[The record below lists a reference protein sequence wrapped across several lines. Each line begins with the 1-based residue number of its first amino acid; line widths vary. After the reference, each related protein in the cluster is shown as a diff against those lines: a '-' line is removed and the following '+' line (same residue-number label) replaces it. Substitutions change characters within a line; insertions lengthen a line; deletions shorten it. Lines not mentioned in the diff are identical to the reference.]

1 MAMQSL
7 KLHLI
12 IICIIWIYLK
22 ILASYNAFPFTLE
35 TELACQSQSVQEW
48 KRKAAGLEDGGLCPL
63 LHIPM
68 IMWWSCANASN
79 IFIRLSD
86 SAMKSD
92 KLVKA
97 NSSPPAFYLLHESLS
112 GYDTLCWGNCTS
124 YLWRFLH
131 VAGKYLIIQHCW
143 MLFVS

>member
-35 TELACQSQSVQEW
+35 TELACQGQSVQEW
-48 KRKAAGLEDGGLCPL
+48 ERKAGLEDGGLCPL
-63 LHIPM
+63 LHIPT
-68 IMWWSCANASN
+68 IMWWSCAGASN
-79 IFIRLSD
+79 IFIHLSG

-92 KLVKA
+92 KLVRA
-97 NSSPPAFYLLHESLS
+97 NSAPPAFYLLHKSLS
-112 GYDTLCWGNCTS
+112 GYDSLCWGNCTS

-131 VAGKYLIIQHCW
+131 VTGKYLIIQHCW